1 MKTKI
6 SNMIR
11 VEDPSEA
18 VREYAKTLRLPNQE
32 YEKKQRMGFWTGR
45 TPKEIRLYE
54 QDGNALVFPFGL
66 LKELWP
72 MVREGAW
79 TLDFRQDETVDYGD
93 KLNEPLLDY
102 QEKAVE
108 EMLKAKY
115 GILKSPAGSGKTVC
129 GLEII
134 RRYGKKA
141 LWLCHTADLLKQSM
155 DRAKQFLPCDPEL
168 YGTITEGRINISQG
182 ITFSTIQTMCNVD
195 LDRYRHEWDIV
206 IVDECFPEDTKIA
219 TQDGIKRIKDVS
231 LNDKVLTVNDE
242 NELEYKNVIRKYIN
256 VPGSLMTITLKDGTK
271 VSCTS
276 NHPILTKRGYVD
288 AKDITTADELC
299 HMRERNRLGN
309 HERHKK
315 IKDMQRET
323 DSNMFC
329 RMCKDQFAGIL
340 QKIKCAT
347 VRVQQKAR
355 IGTHEGAQSDVE
367 SGSKR
372 KTEKTVERDGFQ
384 TNCSRW
390 KWDRVE
396 HSAKNNPQCVGR
408 TQTDSRICCPH
419 ESKKRNWLSNML
431 QTGCCNTRQENWDR
445 SRWRVSFVSKSSSR
459 RQKENGVLEWVGVD
473 RVEIQEQTGDGTYGG
488 LCPDGHVYNLEVE
501 GNHNYFANGINV
513 HNCHHVSQSAKT
525 VTRYHKVLNNLAVR
539 RRYGISATPVRA
551 DGLIKATFALL
562 GPLQYE
568 VPDEAVQK
576 RVMKVGIKQVQT
588 DTEITDD
595 CLNDDGTLQ
604 YTGLIEH
611 LTTDADRNKLIART
625 IMENK
630 GHSCIILSSRIAHL
644 EAIRNLL
651 PYEMQEQSAIITGKM
666 TSKKAKSEREE
677 ILDKMRSGELKY
689 LGASYNLFKEGVD
702 IPRLD
707 RLFLATPEKFSSV
720 IIQSVGRIARV
731 FEGKT
736 QPIVYDF
743 VDTNIGY
750 CNRAYKERCRHYRK
764 LDATFLTAMDELAT
778 ERR

>member
-1 MKTKI
+1 MVKTTI

-11 VEDPSEA
+11 VEDPDAA
-18 VREYAKTLRLPNQE
+18 VREYAKTLRLPNPE

-45 TPKEIRLYE
+45 TPKEIHLFERN
-54 QDGNALVFPFGL
+54 GNAMIFPFGL
-66 LKELWP
+66 MKDLWP
-72 MVREGAW
+72 MVRRGEW
-79 TLDFRQDETVDYGD
+79 ELDFRQDETVDYGD

-155 DRAKQFLPCDPEL
+155 DRAKQFLPCDPKL
-168 YGTITEGRINISQG
+168 FGTVTEGVVNIGAG

-206 IVDECFPEDTKIA
+206 IVDEC
-219 TQDGIKRIKDVS
+219 
-231 LNDKVLTVNDE
+231 
-242 NELEYKNVIRKYIN
+242 
-256 VPGSLMTITLKDGTK
+256 
-271 VSCTS
+271 
-276 NHPILTKRGYVD
+276 
-288 AKDITTADELC
+288 
-299 HMRERNRLGN
+299 
-309 HERHKK
+309 
-315 IKDMQRET
+315 
-323 DSNMFC
+323 
-329 RMCKDQFAGIL
+329 
-340 QKIKCAT
+340 
-347 VRVQQKAR
+347 
-355 IGTHEGAQSDVE
+355 
-367 SGSKR
+367 
-372 KTEKTVERDGFQ
+372 
-384 TNCSRW
+384 
-390 KWDRVE
+390 
-396 HSAKNNPQCVGR
+396 
-408 TQTDSRICCPH
+408 
-419 ESKKRNWLSNML
+419 
-431 QTGCCNTRQENWDR
+431 
-445 SRWRVSFVSKSSSR
+445 
-459 RQKENGVLEWVGVD
+459 
-473 RVEIQEQTGDGTYGG
+473 
-488 LCPDGHVYNLEVE
+488 
-501 GNHNYFANGINV
+501 
-513 HNCHHVSQSAKT
+513 HHVSQSAKT

-539 RRYGISATPVRA
+539 RRYGITATPVRA

-576 RVMKVGIKQVQT
+576 RVMKVGIKQIQT
-588 DTEITDD
+588 DTDITDD

-666 TSKKAKSEREE
+666 TSKKAKAEREE

-731 FEGKT
+731 FEGKA

-764 LDATFLTAMDELAT
+764 LGATFLTAMDELAE

>member
-1 MKTKI
+1 MKTTI

-11 VEDPSEA
+11 VEDPDAA
-18 VREYAKTLRLPNQE
+18 VREYAKTLRLPNPE
-32 YEKKQRMGFWTGR
+32 YEKKQRMGRWTGR

-66 LKELWP
+66 MKELWP
-72 MVREGAW
+72 MVRQGEW
-79 TLDFRQDETVDYGD
+79 ELDFRQDETVDYGD

-155 DRAKQFLPCDPEL
+155 TRAKQFLPCDPEL
-168 YGTITEGRINISQG
+168 FGTITEGRINISQG

-206 IVDECFPEDTKIA
+206 IVDEC
-219 TQDGIKRIKDVS
+219 
-231 LNDKVLTVNDE
+231 
-242 NELEYKNVIRKYIN
+242 
-256 VPGSLMTITLKDGTK
+256 
-271 VSCTS
+271 
-276 NHPILTKRGYVD
+276 
-288 AKDITTADELC
+288 
-299 HMRERNRLGN
+299 
-309 HERHKK
+309 
-315 IKDMQRET
+315 
-323 DSNMFC
+323 
-329 RMCKDQFAGIL
+329 
-340 QKIKCAT
+340 
-347 VRVQQKAR
+347 
-355 IGTHEGAQSDVE
+355 
-367 SGSKR
+367 
-372 KTEKTVERDGFQ
+372 
-384 TNCSRW
+384 
-390 KWDRVE
+390 
-396 HSAKNNPQCVGR
+396 
-408 TQTDSRICCPH
+408 
-419 ESKKRNWLSNML
+419 
-431 QTGCCNTRQENWDR
+431 
-445 SRWRVSFVSKSSSR
+445 
-459 RQKENGVLEWVGVD
+459 
-473 RVEIQEQTGDGTYGG
+473 
-488 LCPDGHVYNLEVE
+488 
-501 GNHNYFANGINV
+501 
-513 HNCHHVSQSAKT
+513 HHVSQSAKT

-539 RRYGISATPVRA
+539 RRYGITATPVRA

-588 DTEITDD
+588 DAEITDD

-666 TSKKAKSEREE
+666 TSKKAKAEREE

-764 LDATFLTAMDELAT
+764 LDATFLTAMDELAS

>member
-1 MKTKI
+1 LMKTTI

-11 VEDPSEA
+11 VEDPDAA
-18 VREYAKTLRLPNQE
+18 VREYAKTLRLPNPE
-32 YEKKQRMGFWTGR
+32 YERRQRMGFWTGR
-45 TPKEIRLYE
+45 TPKEVRLFE
-54 QDGNALVFPFGL
+54 QNGNALIFPFGL
-66 LKELWP
+66 IKDLWP
-72 MVREGAW
+72 MLRRGEW
-79 TLDFRQDETVDYGD
+79 ELDFRQDETVEYGD

-129 GLEII
+129 GLEIS

-155 DRAKQFLPCDPEL
+155 TRAKQFLPCDPEL

-206 IVDECFPEDTKIA
+206 IVDEC
-219 TQDGIKRIKDVS
+219 
-231 LNDKVLTVNDE
+231 
-242 NELEYKNVIRKYIN
+242 
-256 VPGSLMTITLKDGTK
+256 
-271 VSCTS
+271 
-276 NHPILTKRGYVD
+276 
-288 AKDITTADELC
+288 
-299 HMRERNRLGN
+299 
-309 HERHKK
+309 
-315 IKDMQRET
+315 
-323 DSNMFC
+323 
-329 RMCKDQFAGIL
+329 
-340 QKIKCAT
+340 
-347 VRVQQKAR
+347 
-355 IGTHEGAQSDVE
+355 
-367 SGSKR
+367 
-372 KTEKTVERDGFQ
+372 
-384 TNCSRW
+384 
-390 KWDRVE
+390 
-396 HSAKNNPQCVGR
+396 
-408 TQTDSRICCPH
+408 
-419 ESKKRNWLSNML
+419 
-431 QTGCCNTRQENWDR
+431 
-445 SRWRVSFVSKSSSR
+445 
-459 RQKENGVLEWVGVD
+459 
-473 RVEIQEQTGDGTYGG
+473 
-488 LCPDGHVYNLEVE
+488 
-501 GNHNYFANGINV
+501 
-513 HNCHHVSQSAKT
+513 HHVSQSAKT
-525 VTRYHKVLNNLAVR
+525 VTRYHKVLNNLAAR
-539 RRYGISATPVRA
+539 RRYGITATPVRA

-576 RVMKVGIKQVQT
+576 RVMKVGIKQIQT

-666 TSKKAKSEREE
+666 TSKKAKAEREE

-750 CNRAYKERCRHYRK
+750 CNRAYKERCRHYRRIS
-764 LDATFLTAMDELAT
+764 ATVLTEMEITGACVKT
-778 ERR
+778 